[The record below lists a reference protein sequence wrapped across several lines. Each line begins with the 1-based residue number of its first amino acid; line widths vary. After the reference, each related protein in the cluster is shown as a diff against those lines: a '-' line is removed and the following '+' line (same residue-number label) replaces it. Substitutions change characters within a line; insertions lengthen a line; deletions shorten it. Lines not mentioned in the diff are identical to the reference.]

1 MEINSLSLEN
11 NETIVL
17 RIENQIKNNH
27 FNSKEQLS
35 KYLVDLKNNELY
47 QTELSSEKI
56 EELLNLYDSL
66 NKQDEMP
73 LDMKQYADVSLE
85 NQDLI
90 VSKETDRVLK
100 TLDNPSNLDHEFKQT
115 QNEITANSMDGLT
128 NANTTF
134 EHIADH
140 KKEEISL
147 ISIEEAIKRNNI
159 DMEILNKIKFF
170 ITSIN
175 INLSVF
181 RVDIESG
188 IFYNI
193 ETDEVYEVRK
203 NNITN
208 QYEIYKGLE
217 LVYGENTTQ
226 TSKDDNQNLENDSSQ
241 LEHET
246 DSEQMTYET
255 RQYQPKVRKL
265 TKPISSSY
273 NNAAFTKIG
282 LLIINI
288 ITFSLLILMII
299 LLNK

>member
-1 MEINSLSLEN
+1 MELNSSSLAN

-47 QTELSSEKI
+47 QTELSNEKI

-100 TLDNPSNLDHEFKQT
+100 TLDSTSNLAHEFKQT

-147 ISIEEAIKRNNI
+147 ISIEEAIKNDNI
-159 DMEILNKIKFF
+159 DIEILNKIKFF

-208 QYEIYKGLE
+208 QYEIYKGQE
-217 LVYGENTTQ
+217 LVYSESFHN
-226 TSKDDNQNLENDSSQ
+226 DNKYLENNSRQ
-241 LEHET
+241 LEHNS
-246 DSEQMTYET
+246 DQEQMIYET

-299 LLNK
+299 ILNK